1 MQGSHVQFVHLQL
14 GFEQFGSIVIV
25 RKSNIKIYIAQ
36 SVIFSKLKRTTLLIG
51 IISLVLGILAYQSAM
66 DQIDEIMEIIRES
79 QAGRGARYTREE
91 LQLMND
97 NAEVTLMF
105 ARGFLGFS
113 AAMILYAF
121 YDDISRIVAK
131 MKN

>member
-14 GFEQFGSIVIV
+14 GFEQFGSIILV
-25 RKSNIKIYIAQ
+25 RKSNIKRYIAQ

-51 IISLVLGILAYQSAM
+51 MISLVLGIFAYQSAM
-66 DQIDEIMEIIRES
+66 DQIDEIMEIIRDS

-121 YDDISRIVAK
+121 YDDIVKIIRRVK
-131 MKN
+131 

>member
-14 GFEQFGSIVIV
+14 GFEQFGSIILV
-25 RKSNIKIYIAQ
+25 RKSNIKRYIAQ

-51 IISLVLGILAYQSAM
+51 IISLVLGIFAYQSAM
-66 DQIDEIMEIIRES
+66 DQIDEIMEIIRDS

-121 YDDISRIVAK
+121 YDDIVKIIRRVK
-131 MKN
+131 

>member
-1 MQGSHVQFVHLQL
+1 MHLQL
-14 GFEQFGSIVIV
+14 GFEQFGSIILV

-51 IISLVLGILAYQSAM
+51 IISLVLGILDYQSFV
-66 DQIDEIMEIIRES
+66 DQMDEIMEIIRES

-121 YDDISRIVAK
+121 YDDIIKIIRRVK
-131 MKN
+131 

>member
-14 GFEQFGSIVIV
+14 GFEQFGSILFV

-51 IISLVLGILAYQSAM
+51 VISLVLGILAYQSAM
-66 DQIDEIMEIIRES
+66 DQIDEIMEIIRDS
-79 QAGRGARYTREE
+79 QAGRGARYSREE

-97 NAEVTLMF
+97 DAEVTLMF

-121 YDDISRIVAK
+121 YDDIIKIIRRVK
-131 MKN
+131 

>member
-1 MQGSHVQFVHLQL
+1 MHLQL
-14 GFEQFGSIVIV
+14 GFEQFGSIILV

-51 IISLVLGILAYQSAM
+51 IISLVLGILAYQSFV
-66 DQIDEIMEIIRES
+66 DQMDEIMEIIRES

-97 NAEVTLMF
+97 NAEVVLMF

>member
-14 GFEQFGSIVIV
+14 GFEQFGSIPVIC
-25 RKSNIKIYIAQ
+25 KQCIKTYISQ
-36 SVIFSKLKRTTLLIG
+36 NVFFSKLKRTTLLIG

-97 NAEVTLMF
+97 NAEVTLMI

-121 YDDISRIVAK
+121 YDDIIKIIRRVK
-131 MKN
+131 

>member
-1 MQGSHVQFVHLQL
+1 MKLW
-14 GFEQFGSIVIV
+14 
-25 RKSNIKIYIAQ
+25 KS
-36 SVIFSKLKRTTLLIG
+36 L
-51 IISLVLGILAYQSAM
+51 
-66 DQIDEIMEIIRES
+66 ES

-113 AAMILYAF
+113 VAMILYAF
-121 YDDISRIVAK
+121 YDDVRRKIIK
-131 MKN
+131 D

>member
-14 GFEQFGSIVIV
+14 GFEQFGSILFV
-25 RKSNIKIYIAQ
+25 RKSNIKIYIDQ

-121 YDDISRIVAK
+121 YDDIIKIIRRVK
-131 MKN
+131 

>member
-1 MQGSHVQFVHLQL
+1 MHLQL
-14 GFEQFGSIVIV
+14 GFEQFGSILIV

-97 NAEVTLMF
+97 NAEVVLMF

-121 YDDISRIVAK
+121 YDDIIKIIRRVK
-131 MKN
+131 

>member
-14 GFEQFGSIVIV
+14 GFEQFGSILYV
-25 RKSNIKIYIAQ
+25 RKSNIKIYIDQ
-36 SVIFSKLKRTTLLIG
+36 SVIFSELKRTTLLIG
-51 IISLVLGILAYQSAM
+51 IISLVLGIFAYQSAM

-121 YDDISRIVAK
+121 YDDIIKIIRRVK
-131 MKN
+131 

>member
-14 GFEQFGSIVIV
+14 GFEQFGSILFV
-25 RKSNIKIYIAQ
+25 RKSNIKIYIDQ

-51 IISLVLGILAYQSAM
+51 IISLVLGILAYQAAM

-79 QAGRGARYTREE
+79 QAGRGARYSREE

-121 YDDISRIVAK
+121 YDDIIKIIRRVK
-131 MKN
+131 

>member
-14 GFEQFGSIVIV
+14 GFEQFGSILFV

-66 DQIDEIMEIIRES
+66 DQIDEIMEIIRDS
-79 QAGRGARYTREE
+79 QAGRGARYSREE

-97 NAEVTLMF
+97 DAEVTLMF

-121 YDDISRIVAK
+121 YDDIIKIIRRVK
-131 MKN
+131 

>member
-14 GFEQFGSIVIV
+14 GFEQFGSISLI
-25 RKSNIKIYIAQ
+25 RKSNIKRYIAQ
-36 SVIFSKLKRTTLLIG
+36 SVIFFKLKRTTLLIG

>member
-14 GFEQFGSIVIV
+14 GFEQFGSISLI

-121 YDDISRIVAK
+121 YDDIIKIIRRVK
-131 MKN
+131 

>member
-14 GFEQFGSIVIV
+14 GFEQFGSILFVC
-25 RKSNIKIYIAQ
+25 KSNIKIYIAQ

-51 IISLVLGILAYQSAM
+51 IISLVLGILAYQAAM

-79 QAGRGARYTREE
+79 QAGRGARYSREE

-121 YDDISRIVAK
+121 YDDVRGKIIK
-131 MKN
+131 D

>member
-14 GFEQFGSIVIV
+14 GFEQFGSILFV
-25 RKSNIKIYIAQ
+25 RKSNIKIYIDQ

-51 IISLVLGILAYQSAM
+51 IISLVLGIFAYQSAM
-66 DQIDEIMEIIRES
+66 DQIDEIMEIIRDS

-121 YDDISRIVAK
+121 YDDIIKIIRRVK
-131 MKN
+131 